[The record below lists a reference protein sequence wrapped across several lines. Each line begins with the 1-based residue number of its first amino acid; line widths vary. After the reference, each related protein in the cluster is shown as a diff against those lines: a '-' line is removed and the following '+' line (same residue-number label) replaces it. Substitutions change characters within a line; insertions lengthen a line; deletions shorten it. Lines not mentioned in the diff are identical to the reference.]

1 MLRPLTGYG
10 HEVNI
15 VVEGDLCG
23 LQTGGLY
30 GRGQERE
37 RGCGDIASTFMDS
50 GDETIIGVGKTKV
63 VPLLLGSAAFVAI
76 GILMLTLDDAAIQS
90 RRGAGDSLFV
100 RGLGLAAILFFGS
113 FALYALKKLFDKK
126 PALIFNS
133 SGLIDNASSIS
144 AGFIPWSEVLGAEIV
159 EIEKQKLLVIEV
171 AGPEQ
176 YIARGNSLQRKL
188 NQANYNLVGSPISI
202 TANTLEISFSELIS
216 LFNRYRRK
224 YGVRP
229 GYDDMR
235 PDALAAQGVRSPEA
249 IEDHAAHVDDFR
261 ELETAPKAG
270 LFNWSPFAV
279 RGTIGSG
286 GIGIFVLLVSS
297 LDMLFH
303 IQISFWVAITISL
316 LPMFIFF
323 LAVPDFFPSGIV
335 GPAQW
340 FAVGWYLIFAALS
353 ISLAAY
359 RGLTAI
365 EVYLAGFIMLGV
377 WACLVAARKLRAAR
391 EN

>member
-1 MLRPLTGYG
+1 
-10 HEVNI
+10 
-15 VVEGDLCG
+15 
-23 LQTGGLY
+23 
-30 GRGQERE
+30 
-37 RGCGDIASTFMDS
+37 MDS
-50 GDETIIGVGKTKV
+50 GDETIIGVGKTKMV
-63 VPLLLGSAAFVAI
+63 AVLLGSTAFVAM
-76 GILMLTLDDAAIQS
+76 GIRMFTLDDAAIQS
-90 RRGAGDSLFV
+90 RRSLGDPLFV
-100 RGLGLAAILFFGS
+100 HGLGLVAILFFGS

-133 SGLIDNASSIS
+133 SGLVDNASSVS
-144 AGFIPWSEVLGAEIV
+144 AGFIPWSEVSGAEIIV
-159 EIEKQKLLVIEV
+159 IGKQKLLVIEV
-171 AGPEQ
+171 ADPRQ

-188 NQANYNLVGSPISI
+188 NRANYNLVGSPISI
-202 TANTLEISFSELIS
+202 TANTLAINFSELIS
-216 LFNRYRRK
+216 LFNRYWRK
-224 YGVRP
+224 YGVKP
-229 GYDDMR
+229 GSADMR
-235 PDALAAQGVRSPEA
+235 PDALAARDVRSPEA
-249 IEDHAAHVDDFR
+249 DEDHVGHEDDFL
-261 ELETAPKAG
+261 ELEIEPKAQ

-279 RGTIGSG
+279 RGTLGSG

-303 IQISFWVAITISL
+303 IQISFWVAIAISL

-323 LAVPDFFPSGIV
+323 LAVPDFLPSGLAS
-335 GPAQW
+335 PAQW

-377 WACLVAARKLRAAR
+377 WACVVAVRKLRAAR